1 MATIRVLIAED
12 HVVVREGL
20 RMLLMQEK
28 DIEVIGEAEHGEL
41 AVALTE
47 KLRPD
52 VVVMDISLPIM
63 NGIEATRQ
71 IRKRCPSSRVLVLS
85 SYADDELVTRLIDS
99 GATGFLHKQSAA
111 TELVHAIR
119 ETKQGKAV
127 FSQSIA
133 TRLAKL
139 KRDAFNSGSQTKR
152 RKPHLSSRETEVLQ
166 LISRGDPN
174 KQIADVLGISIKTVE
189 KHRQQVMDKLN
200 IHDIAGLTRYAVC
213 HGLVGTAPTAPPPC

>member
-1 MATIRVLIAED
+1 VIVNAERD
-12 HVVVREGL
+12 MEVV
-20 RMLLMQEK
+20 
-28 DIEVIGEAEHGEL
+28 GEAAQGDL

-52 VVVMDISLPIM
+52 VVVMDIALPVM
-63 NGIEATRQ
+63 NGIEATGRICQ
-71 IRKRCPSSRVLVLS
+71 RFPSSRVLVLS
-85 SYADDELVTRLIDS
+85 SYADDELVARLIDS
-99 GATGFLHKQSAA
+99 GATSFLHKQTAA
-111 TELVHAIR
+111 TELVRAIR

-127 FSQSIA
+127 FSQNIA

-139 KRDAFNSGSQTKR
+139 KRDAFNSGSQMKR

-200 IHDIAGLTRYAVC
+200 IHDIAGLTKYAVC
-213 HGLVGTAPTAPPPC
+213 HGLVGTAPTVPTAPTC